1 MLNYKLNTT
10 QAAHL
15 IINSETKF
23 KNISETY
30 LVNTLIFRV
39 TIRSSAEQKLKQT
52 LDSKSETETQNRLK
66 LSVQIKRV

>member
-30 LVNTLIFRV
+30 LVNILIFRV

-52 LDSKSETETQNRLK
+52 LDSKSETETQNRLEFK
-66 LSVQIKRV
+66 VQIKRV

>member
-23 KNISETY
+23 KDISETY
-30 LVNTLIFRV
+30 PVNILIFRI

-52 LDSKSETETQNRLK
+52 LDSKSETETQNRLEFK
-66 LSVQIKRV
+66 VQIKRV

>member
-30 LVNTLIFRV
+30 LVNILIFRV

-52 LDSKSETETQNRLK
+52 LDSKSATETQNRLEFN
-66 LSVQIKRV
+66 VQIKRV

>member
-52 LDSKSETETQNRLK
+52 LDSKSETETQNRLEFK
-66 LSVQIKRV
+66 VQIKRV

>member
-30 LVNTLIFRV
+30 LVNILIFRV
-39 TIRSSAEQKLKQT
+39 IIRSSAEQKLKQT
-52 LDSKSETETQNRLK
+52 LDSESETETQNSLELK
-66 LSVQIKRV
+66 VQIKRV

>member
-30 LVNTLIFRV
+30 LVNKLIFRV

-52 LDSKSETETQNRLK
+52 LDSKSETETQNRLEFK
-66 LSVQIKRV
+66 VQIKRV

>member
-30 LVNTLIFRV
+30 LVNILIFRV

-52 LDSKSETETQNRLK
+52 LDSKSETETQNRLEFK
-66 LSVQIKRV
+66 V

>member
-23 KNISETY
+23 KNISEIPGKHK
-30 LVNTLIFRV
+30 LIFRV
-39 TIRSSAEQKLKQT
+39 TVRSGVEQNSGKRLTINLKQKHRT
-52 LDSKSETETQNRLK
+52 D
-66 LSVQIKRV
+66 